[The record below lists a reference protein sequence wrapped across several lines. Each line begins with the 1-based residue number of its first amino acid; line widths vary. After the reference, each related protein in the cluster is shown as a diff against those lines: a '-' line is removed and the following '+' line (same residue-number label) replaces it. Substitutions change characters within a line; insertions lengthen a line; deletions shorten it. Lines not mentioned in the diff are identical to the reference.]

1 MLVFNSAHF
10 GAHHT
15 GRDSLIC
22 HSLYEWINKS
32 RVMSHLNESCL
43 VSMTYEW
50 DISTSHV
57 SSQRVM
63 SHLNESCLIWTSHVS
78 SKRVTSHLNESCL
91 IWTRHVSHSRTALPA
106 AHLQT
111 SSSYTYK
118 GVTPLVCMGNVS
130 SICLI
135 QMRHD
140 SLHEKSLNL
149 HEKVSEKSRHFSWEM
164 SHPPTQPR
172 AVHPNE
178 SCLM

>member
-1 MLVFNSAHF
+1 MSHVS
-10 GAHHT
+10 
-15 GRDSLIC
+15 
-22 HSLYEWINKS
+22 YERGI
-32 RVMSHLNESCL
+32 SHLNESCAYA
-43 VSMTYEW
+43 YEW
-50 DISTSHV
+50 
-57 SSQRVM
+57 VM
-63 SHLNESCLIWTSHVS
+63 SRTNDLWMRHLNESCLIWTSHVS
-78 SKRVTSHLNESCL
+78 SERVTSHLNESCL

-149 HEKVSEKSRHFSWEM
+149 HEKRLREIETFFMRNVSS
-164 SHPPTQPR
+164 TNTVQ
-172 AVHPNE
+172 
-178 SCLM
+178 SCAP